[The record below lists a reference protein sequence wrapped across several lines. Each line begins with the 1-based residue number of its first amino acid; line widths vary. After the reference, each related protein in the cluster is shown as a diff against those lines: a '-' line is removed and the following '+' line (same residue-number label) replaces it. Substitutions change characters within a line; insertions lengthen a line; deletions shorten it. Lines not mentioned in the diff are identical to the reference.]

1 VIATRNEL
9 IGALKHQI
17 KNERHGC
24 AEDRNLKEGHKTK
37 TITCVETNP
46 EVVMFHAS
54 WPANPNPSQIL
65 KFMVSI
71 PERFDIK

>member
-1 VIATRNEL
+1 VIATRNRL

-17 KNERHGC
+17 ENERPGC
-24 AEDRNLKEGHKTK
+24 AEDRNLKGHETK

-46 EVVMFHAS
+46 EVFMFHAT